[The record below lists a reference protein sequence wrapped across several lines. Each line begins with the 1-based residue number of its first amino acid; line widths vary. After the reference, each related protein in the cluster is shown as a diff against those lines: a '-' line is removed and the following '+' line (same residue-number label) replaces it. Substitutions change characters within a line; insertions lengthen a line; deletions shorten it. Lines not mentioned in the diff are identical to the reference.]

1 MAIDLVARGEGNDL
15 GDRLGRAW
23 REGAALE
30 VCAGILVSPSAPP
43 LTSLRTLGRLDLLNA
58 RLDERAD
65 HAALVAG
72 VALGSNRRALSE
84 CRREDLRRLL
94 GFSQRRKGGRMKA
107 EAWFISRA
115 TDAELKEGALA
126 RLERETVEIAPLGPN
141 EVLAAPL
148 FGCWEGNMGHAI
160 MRRPIDVCRLRQEQK
175 VILGNAGV
183 VEVLEV
189 GRDVKTVRPHQHAV
203 IFCCGE
209 VDWFG
214 FPKTIMAYD
223 APGTMGCLSTLM
235 KGLDRQFLPIPQGS
249 RHSLEQW
256 AGFSLRYVTAWS
268 NWEMAHGTYR
278 LSVPAN
284 ELAAINVWGWGG
296 GVTLAELDL
305 ARRFG
310 ARAVMLS
317 ASDQRLELIEAMGI
331 HALDRRKYG
340 PLVYEHERYHTD
352 AAYALRY
359 RHAEAAFLAD
369 VEQLTSGRKV
379 QVFIDM
385 IGEPVFRAT
394 VKALARE
401 GVITTAGWK
410 EGMSLNLSRAIECID
425 RHQHIHT
432 HYARYSQGW
441 QAIAFAD
448 GNGWLPPKPKKI
460 YSFDEIP
467 KLSQDYLQGNTEYF
481 PIFTIN
487 HPGKL

>member
-1 MAIDLVARGEGNDL
+1 
-15 GDRLGRAW
+15 
-23 REGAALE
+23 
-30 VCAGILVSPSAPP
+30 
-43 LTSLRTLGRLDLLNA
+43 
-58 RLDERAD
+58 
-65 HAALVAG
+65 
-72 VALGSNRRALSE
+72 
-84 CRREDLRRLL
+84 
-94 GFSQRRKGGRMKA
+94 MKA

-115 TDAELKEGALA
+115 TDAELKERAPA
-126 RLERETVEIAPLGPN
+126 RLERSSFEIEPLQSD
-141 EVLAAPL
+141 EVLAAPR
-148 FGCWEGNMGHAI
+148 FGCWEGNMGHAVE
-160 MRRPIDVCRLRQEQK
+160 RRPVDVCRLRKEERI
-175 VILGNAGV
+175 VLGNAGV
-183 VEVLEV
+183 VEILEV
-189 GRDVKTVRPHQHAV
+189 GKGVKTVRPGQSA
-203 IFCCGE
+203 ILFCCGE
-209 VDWFG
+209 TDWFG

-235 KGLDRQFLPIPQGS
+235 KGTDRQFIPIPQDT

-256 AGFSLRYVTAWS
+256 AGFSLRYITAWS

-278 LSVPAN
+278 LSVSAN

-310 ARAVMLS
+310 ARAAMLT
-317 ASDQRLELIEAMGI
+317 ASDRRLELIQKMGI
-331 HALDRRKYG
+331 RALDRRRYG
-340 PLVYEHERYHTD
+340 NLNYEHERYKAD
-352 AAYALRY
+352 PAYASEY
-359 RHAEAAFLAD
+359 RSAEAAFLAD

-410 EGMSLNLSRAIECID
+410 EGMSLNLTRAIECID

-441 QAIAFAD
+441 QAVAFAD
-448 GNGWLPPKPKKI
+448 GNGWLPPKPERI

-467 KLSQDYLQGNTEYF
+467 KLSADYLAGKTEYF
-481 PIFTIN
+481 PIFSVN
-487 HPGKL
+487 SRSVNSRSANGGAEP